1 MLTFLELYQTLL
13 GFVFFKLYADA
24 GLTYPPPLDTK
35 KDETAAGVGAFNL
48 QEILRTTHLSPSET
62 KTVNIDSR
70 TISGKDVRQTIK
82 TISAESPNADIEM
95 LVVDTALPADP
106 DEDFVLQPSTSDP
119 QGTAS
124 LPTLKSL
131 TDLPQSRLTTLFS
144 PYVFFLSRESSRPI
158 FEFIVRS
165 FGGRL
170 GWSPSSGSG
179 SPFDESDP
187 SITHVIIDRPLSSTP
202 DETAEMRELKLRRK
216 WVQPQWVVDCVNAGK
231 ILLEEAYEQGK
242 TLPPHL
248 SPFGETEGAYDPTVA
263 LNAQNEQSEY
273 EEEGEEEENPMV
285 ATEELPNDEKVAL
298 EAAAGIEVDDG
309 DGLRAAGLAAE
320 AAGVDY
326 GTFEKVVKGTRRK
339 AKAMDEGDREQD
351 MNKMM
356 MSNKQRKLYE
366 RIKHSEMKRK
376 LEVKTPLTYFYYFRV

>member
-119 QGTAS
+119 RGTAS

-273 EEEGEEEENPMV
+273 EEEGEEEENPM
-285 ATEELPNDEKVAL
+285 
-298 EAAAGIEVDDG
+298 
-309 DGLRAAGLAAE
+309 
-320 AAGVDY
+320 
-326 GTFEKVVKGTRRK
+326 
-339 AKAMDEGDREQD
+339 
-351 MNKMM
+351 
-356 MSNKQRKLYE
+356 
-366 RIKHSEMKRK
+366 
-376 LEVKTPLTYFYYFRV
+376 